1 MVLSDLVYGFKPI
14 AGNPLEQALEIHE
27 RVKTCI
33 LASSRTPQHLIEKMG
48 EPIFPEIT
56 CDFLIGWRPLQ
67 AHAVFDPIVCTD
79 PRICTGVLSKC
90 AGLLYLPKR
99 EANLSWAFLWA
110 PPIAFDDSALI
121 LP

>member
-1 MVLSDLVYGFKPI
+1 MAISIHSNRSAAAYHNMSAPPRTKVDLSGRPVSGRIVIFSLTYAMVLSDLVYGFKPI

-56 CDFLIGWRPLQ
+56 CDF
-67 AHAVFDPIVCTD
+67 
-79 PRICTGVLSKC
+79 
-90 AGLLYLPKR
+90 
-99 EANLSWAFLWA
+99 
-110 PPIAFDDSALI
+110 
-121 LP
+121 